1 MLNYETLLS
10 SYDDKL
16 TLLQWLKKVEKA
28 LKDASAVSFNVN
40 KRGDATLTFSVV
52 FEDGSELETGPI
64 ILQQGESVSSASIV
78 NGHLILMLTNG
89 NALDA
94 GDLGGVS
101 GFSIDASQHLI
112 VTYQNGTTQDLG
124 AVFDGATIKLN
135 AITSDND
142 EIQAQKP
149 IIQTLSGFEFTTPN
163 VENEYVKVEYLF
175 AGVERNGNKITF
187 SLFYSYLRKQT
198 IPGDNIQSRF
208 VVPAWLYNKLVSTS
222 VGGVPC
228 VSSFSSYAASSYNA
242 GVSMPCIAYK
252 NTGAFGVA
260 IEFAMYRLNAN
271 FELNTTYYIR
281 HEVTF
286 LIGENLVQ

>member
-16 TLLQWLKKVEKA
+16 TLMQWLKKVEEA

-64 ILQQGESVSSASIV
+64 TLQQGESVSSASIV

-89 NALDA
+89 TALDA

-135 AITSDND
+135 AVTSDND
-142 EIQAQKP
+142 EIQALKP
-149 IIQTLSGFEFTTPN
+149 V
-163 VENEYVKVEYLF
+163 VENMTSYVFSRAGSSASVDIEYIYASIVK
-175 AGVERNGNKITF
+175 NGNKLTLAIALNITILQAL
-187 SLFYSYLRKQT
+187 SSPLFYSIGNFYIPSDVLSKLYPTRIGNADLLEARQINVYGASYQT
-198 IPGDNIQSRF
+198 PEAWAGYISKSASGIVPVVVIPTSSQTNQKYF
-208 VVPAWLYNKLVSTS
+208 VRYEA
-222 VGGVPC
+222 
-228 VSSFSSYAASSYNA
+228 
-242 GVSMPCIAYK
+242 
-252 NTGAFGVA
+252 
-260 IEFAMYRLNAN
+260 
-271 FELNTTYYIR
+271 
-281 HEVTF
+281 TF
-286 LIGENLVQ
+286 LLAENMAA